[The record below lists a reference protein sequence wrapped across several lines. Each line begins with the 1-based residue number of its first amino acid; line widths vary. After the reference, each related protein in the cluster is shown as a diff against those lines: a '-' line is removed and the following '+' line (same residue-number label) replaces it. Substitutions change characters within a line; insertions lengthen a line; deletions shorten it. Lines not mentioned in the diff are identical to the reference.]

1 MEFLFV
7 YGTLKRGGANH
18 GQMAGQRFVAEAR
31 TIPGYRLFDVG
42 GYPGLV
48 VLPADREGVTG
59 EIWLVSPAALLR
71 LDRFEGVSEGLY
83 RRETV
88 ALAGPPEGKLIE
100 GYVYARSVEGLRPV
114 GDTWR
119 A

>member
-1 MEFLFV
+1 MKFLFV
-7 YGTLKRGGANH
+7 YGTLKRGSANH

-48 VLPADREGVTG
+48 VWPADREGVTG

-88 ALAGPPEGKLIE
+88 ALAGPPEDKPIE